1 MSEVGDWMSKTK
13 SKKIKKK
20 SIILLLVVILLIA
33 GVFIYFNSSNM
44 VSDNKDKKTYYLR
57 GNTADIPIYNEKFEI
72 KENLKRGILVT
83 LNSEDEIT
91 DESGNIYNKINYN
104 DGVYYI
110 LKENITTNKDR
121 LATEEVMY
129 VRTTTTLYSDIE
141 SGIIIGL
148 VNKGDELPIVGYDKL
163 EQGCV
168 NAYKVKVGEQTG
180 YVYGKYLVSDKE
192 SALFYYEPDK
202 YHNVHALSG
211 HTLGAGSAE
220 NLDYYPVDKPTFEN
234 NKMPDVVYAL
244 YINGGKNVISN
255 IDSYIEFAKTTN
267 INAFVVDIKD
277 NEAPAYDSEI
287 MKTMSPTNYSKA
299 ANSKEDYKIAIQK
312 LKDAGF
318 YVIGR
323 ITVFKDKY
331 YAEDHPEDAIMDTRT
346 GGAFLHSSTYWP
358 SPYKRNVWM
367 FNVELAKEAVTEM
380 GFNEIQF
387 DYVRFPDRVLQYE
400 RDGLMDFRNE
410 YNEEKAQAIQ
420 RFLMYACD
428 ELHKL
433 GVYVSA
439 DVFGE
444 SAHKYVTAY
453 GQYWSAI
460 SNVVDV
466 ISAMPYPDHFSKYE
480 YNFKEP
486 VWTKPY
492 EILNFWANTYVNPRQ
507 EGASTPAI
515 VRTWIQTYDVP
526 NYKHSGGYKYGAE
539 QVEAQIKGLFDAG
552 LNGGYMTWN
561 AGSSLEKYKSQ
572 IAAYQKEYK

>member
-1 MSEVGDWMSKTK
+1 LGKT
-13 SKKIKKK
+13 SSRKIKKK
-20 SIILLLVVILLIA
+20 SIILILIA
-33 GVFIYFNSSNM
+33 MVVSIGIFICFNSFDSILEKK
-44 VSDNKDKKTYYLR
+44 DNKMYYLK
-57 GNTADIPIYNEKFEI
+57 GNQVEIPIYDENFEI

-83 LNSEDEIT
+83 LNNSEEVSDE
-91 DESGNIYNKINYN
+91 EGNIYNKINYN
-104 DGVYYI
+104 DKVYYV
-110 LKENITTNKDR
+110 LKDNITTNKDR
-121 LATEEVMY
+121 LVTEEVMY
-129 VRTTTTLYSDIE
+129 VRTPATLYSDIE
-141 SGIIIGL
+141 KGTIAGL
-148 VNKGDELPIVGYDKL
+148 VNKGDELSIIGYDKV
-163 EQGCV
+163 EQGSV
-168 NAYKVKVGEQTG
+168 NVYKVKIGEQIG
-180 YVYGKYLVSDKE
+180 YVYGKYLDYNRE
-192 SALFYYEPDK
+192 LALAYYEPEK

-211 HTLGAGSAE
+211 HSLGGGSAE
-220 NLDYYPVDKPTFEN
+220 NLDYYPVDKPKFEN

-244 YINGGKNVISN
+244 YLNGGKDVINNV
-255 IDSYIEFAKTTN
+255 DSYIEFAKTTN

-277 NEAPAYDSEI
+277 NEAPAYDSEV

-299 ANSKEDYKIAIQK
+299 ANSKEDYKTAIQK
-312 LKDAGF
+312 IKDAGF

-346 GGAFLHSSTYWP
+346 GSAFLHSNTYWP
-358 SPYKRNVWM
+358 SPYRRNVWM
-367 FNVELAKEAVTEM
+367 FNVELAKESVTEM

-428 ELHKL
+428 EIHKV
-433 GVYVSA
+433 GAYVSA

-466 ISAMPYPDHFSKYE
+466 ISAMPYPDHFNKYE

-492 EILNFWANTYVNPRQ
+492 ELLNFWANTYVNPRQ
-507 EGASTPAI
+507 DGAPTPAV

-526 NYKHSGGYKYGAE
+526 SYKHSGGYKYGAE

-561 AGSSLEKYKSQ
+561 ASSNLDKYRSQ
-572 IAAYQKEYK
+572 ITAYQKEYKWW

>member
-1 MSEVGDWMSKTK
+1 MDNKKER
-13 SKKIKKK
+13 KIKLKNIIIFLI
-20 SIILLLVVILLIA
+20 IILIII
-33 GVFIYFNSSNM
+33 GSCIYFNFF
-44 VSDNKDKKTYYLR
+44 DNIFNKKDNNIYYLK
-57 GNTADIPIYNEKFEI
+57 GTEVEIPIYNEKFEI
-72 KENLKRGILVT
+72 EENLKRGILIT
-83 LNSEDEIT
+83 LYNNDEVS
-91 DESGNIYNKINYN
+91 DEKGNVYNKITYN
-104 DGVYYI
+104 DNVYYV
-110 LKENITTNKDR
+110 LKDNVTTNKNK

-129 VRTTTTLYSDIE
+129 VRTPATLYSDIE
-141 SGIIIGL
+141 KGTIIGL
-148 VNKGDELPIVGYDKL
+148 VNKGDELSIIGYDKL
-163 EQGCV
+163 EQGRV
-168 NAYKVKVGEQTG
+168 NAYKVKIGEQTG
-180 YVYGKYLVSDKE
+180 YVYGKYLVSNKDL
-192 SALFYYEPDK
+192 SLAYYEPEK

-211 HTLGAGSAE
+211 HSLGGGSAE
-220 NLDYYPVDKPTFEN
+220 NLDYYPVDKPSFEN
-234 NKMPDVVYAL
+234 NKMPDVVYSL
-244 YINGGKNVISN
+244 YLNGGKDVISN
-255 IDSYIEFAKTTN
+255 VDSYIEFAKTTK
-267 INAFVVDIKD
+267 INSFVVDIKD
-277 NEAPAYDSEI
+277 NEAPAYTSDV
-287 MKTMSPTNYSKA
+287 MKAMSPTNYNKA
-299 ANSKEDYKIAIQK
+299 SNSKEDYKTAIQK
-312 LKDAGF
+312 IKDAGF

-346 GGAFLHSSTYWP
+346 NTSFLHSNTYWP
-358 SPYKRNVWM
+358 SPYRRNVWM

-400 RDGLMDFRNE
+400 RNGLMDFRNE
-410 YNEEKAQAIQ
+410 YAEEKAQAIQ

-428 ELHKL
+428 EIHKV
-433 GVYVSA
+433 GAYVSA

-466 ISAMPYPDHFSKYE
+466 ISAMPYPDHFNKYE

-492 EILNFWANTYVNPRQ
+492 ELLNFWGNTYVNPRQ

-526 NYKHSGGYKYGAE
+526 NYKHAGGYKYGAE

-561 AGSSLEKYKSQ
+561 SSSSLEKYKSQ

>member
-1 MSEVGDWMSKTK
+1 ME
-13 SKKIKKK
+13 KKNKRKIKIRNLLIFLIFITLIGISIYFCLSTDVFGKKK
-20 SIILLLVVILLIA
+20 SE
-33 GVFIYFNSSNM
+33 
-44 VSDNKDKKTYYLR
+44 TYYLK
-57 GNTADIPIYNEKFEI
+57 GNRPEIPIYNEKFEI
-72 KENLKRGILVT
+72 EENLKRGALIT
-83 LNSEDEIT
+83 LSNDDEVK
-91 DESGNIYNKINYN
+91 DDKGNVYKKINYN
-104 DGVYYI
+104 DKSYLI
-110 LKENITTNKDR
+110 LKSNITTNKNN
-121 LATEEVMY
+121 LVTEESVF
-129 VRTTTTLYSDIE
+129 VRTSATLYSDIE
-141 SGIIIGL
+141 KGTILGL
-148 VNKGDELPIVGYDKL
+148 VKKGEELSVIGYDKL
-163 EQGCV
+163 NQGNV
-168 NAYKVKVGEQTG
+168 NAYKVKVGDKTG
-180 YVYGKYLVSDKE
+180 YVYGKYMVFDKD
-192 SALFYYEPDK
+192 SALAFYEPDK

-211 HTLGAGSAE
+211 NTLGAGSAE
-220 NLDYYPVDKPTFEN
+220 NLDYYPVDKPKFKN
-234 NKMPDVVYAL
+234 NKMPDVVNAL
-244 YINGGKNVISN
+244 YLNGGKDVISKV
-255 IDSYIEFAKTTN
+255 DSYIEFAKETK

-277 NEAPAYDSEI
+277 NEAPAYKSEV
-287 MKTMSPTNYSKA
+287 MKTMSPTNYNKA
-299 ANSKEDYKIAIQK
+299 ANSIEDYKNAIK
-312 LKDAGF
+312 KIKDAGF

-331 YAEDHPEDAIMDTRT
+331 YAEDHPDDAIMDTRT
-346 GGAFLHSSTYWP
+346 GGAFLHSNTYWP
-358 SPYKRNVWM
+358 SPYRRNVWM
-367 FNVELAKEAVTEM
+367 FNVELAKEAVKEM

-410 YNEEKAQAIQ
+410 YQEEKAQAIQ

-492 EILNFWANTYVNPRQ
+492 EILNFWAKIYVVPRQ
-507 EGASTPAI
+507 QGAPTPAI

-526 NYKHSGGYKYGAE
+526 NYKHPGGYVYGAE
-539 QVEAQIKGLFDAG
+539 QVEAQINALFDAG

-561 AGSSLEKYKSQ
+561 SSSDLEKYKSQ
-572 IAAYQKEYK
+572 ISAYQKEYK

>member
-1 MSEVGDWMSKTK
+1 M
-13 SKKIKKK
+13 KKLKVSRIVVF
-20 SIILLLVVILLIA
+20 ILVILTGITLA
-33 GVFIYFNSSNM
+33 FLYVNPNSS
-44 VSDNKDKKTYYLR
+44 KDKKNKTYYLKSS
-57 GNTADIPIYNEKFEI
+57 TIDVSIYNEKFEV
-72 KENLKRGILVT
+72 KENLTRGILIT
-83 LNSEDEIT
+83 LKNDDEIK
-91 DESGNIYNKINYN
+91 DEKGNIYKTIKYNDKEYLVLKDHLTTNENKI
-104 DGVYYI
+104 
-110 LKENITTNKDR
+110 
-121 LATEEVMY
+121 ATEEKVY
-129 VRTTTTLYSDIE
+129 VRTPATIYSDIE
-141 SGIIIGL
+141 NGKISGL
-148 VNKGDELPIVGYDKL
+148 ARKGDELEVVGYDKITK
-163 EQGCV
+163 GIV
-168 NAYKVKVGEQTG
+168 NAYKIKIGDTTG
-180 YVYGKYLVSDKE
+180 YVYAKYTTFDKD
-192 SALFYYEPDK
+192 SALAYYEPEK
-202 YHNVHALSG
+202 YHDVHAKSG

-220 NLDYYPVDKPTFEN
+220 NLDYYPVDKPKFEN
-234 NKMPDVVYAL
+234 NKMPDVVYSL
-244 YINGGKNVISN
+244 YLNGGKDVISKV
-255 IDSYIEFAKTTN
+255 DSYIEFAKTTK

-277 NEAPAYDSEI
+277 NEAPSYASNV
-287 MKTMSPTNYSKA
+287 MKEMSPTNYSKA
-299 ANSKEDYKIAIQK
+299 ANSMDEYKAAIKK

-331 YAEDHPEDAIMDTRT
+331 YAIDHPEDAIMDTRT
-346 GGAFLHSSTYWP
+346 NSSFLHSNTYWP

-367 FNVELAKEAVTEM
+367 FNVELAKEAVKEM

-400 RDGLMDFRNE
+400 RDGLMDFRNDYE
-410 YNEEKAQAIQ
+410 EEKAQAIQ

-466 ISAMPYPDHFSKYE
+466 ISAMPYPDHFNKYE
-480 YNFKEP
+480 YGFKEA

-492 EILNFWANTYVNPRQ
+492 ELLNYWANNFVNPRQ
-507 EGASTPAI
+507 QGAPTPAI

-539 QVEAQIKGLFDAG
+539 QVEAQINGLFDAG

-561 AGSSLEKYKSQ
+561 SSSSLEKYKSQ
-572 IAAYQKEYK
+572 ITAYQKEYIK